1 MIKLKNGKFYIRDP
15 DTLEEIEWFDTSEAE
30 LTYTQEE
37 KEYEFPI
44 GVCGDC
50 SASFTAT
57 ITGGTLYDWMC
68 IITEAHKRH
77 QAEIEERKQN
87 LLKPKTIKGIQHYE
101 HVEIRFCDL
110 GL

>member
-1 MIKLKNGKFYIRDP
+1 MIKLSNGKFYIRDP
-15 DTLEEIEWFDTSEAE
+15 DTLEEIEWFDASEVE

-44 GVCGDC
+44 SVCGDC

-57 ITGGTLYDWMC
+57 ITGGTFYDWMC
-68 IITEAHKRH
+68 IVSEIFKRH
-77 QAEIEERKQN
+77 QNEIEEHKQN

>member
-44 GVCGDC
+44 SVAGDC
-50 SASFTAT
+50 SATFTGT
-57 ITGGTLYDWMC
+57 ITGGMFYGWMC
-68 IITEAHKRH
+68 IIAEAHKRH
-77 QAEIEERKQN
+77 QAEIEERKQD
-87 LLKPKTIKGIQHYE
+87 LLKPKIIKGIQHYE

>member
-1 MIKLKNGKFYIRDP
+1 MIKLSNGKFYIRDP

-30 LTYTQEE
+30 LTYTQEK

-44 GVCGDC
+44 SVCGDC
-50 SASFTAT
+50 SASFTVT
-57 ITGGTLYDWMC
+57 TTGGMFYDWMC
-68 IITEAHKRH
+68 IIAEVHKRH

-110 GL
+110 WF